1 MNTKESIVP
10 AAMAM
15 LVAAAWLTNQRTVTR
30 PTTISPSIVHAT
42 THAADSGDDGG
53 ICLDTK
59 FFFRKTSGS
68 FTRGEA
74 AQRQML
80 AERLEAYDT
89 P

>member
-1 MNTKESIVP
+1 MNTKKSIVP

-15 LVAAAWLTNQRTVTR
+15 FVAVAWVTNQRTVTH
-30 PTTISPSIVHAT
+30 PTTIAPSIVHAT
-42 THAADSGDDGG
+42 AHAADSGDDGG

-59 FFFRKTSGS
+59 FFFRKTSGP

-80 AERLEAYDT
+80 AERLAAYEM